1 MGIISSLTMNTKID
15 LTIVDLTAEK
25 ARREIGKC
33 GGGNCCS
40 GEE

>member
-1 MGIISSLTMNTKID
+1 MNKKSLD

-40 GEE
+40 GDWI